1 MLMKLILTRHGETEE
16 NIAGILQGHMPGKLT
31 INGEEQTKKLA
42 QRLTAYE
49 VDIIYSSDLDRAT
62 KTTKEIIKAN
72 PNPVVYFTKELRER
86 YLGVYQGRHSDEVD
100 WNNQPSDI
108 ETLQQMQNRIKNFL
122 QKIYNKHKNKTI
134 LFVTHGAIGRSLITV
149 ILGKPADIIFEMEKI
164 KNTAIYLFDIK
175 DNLSGKVI
183 INNCDKHLL

>member
-1 MLMKLILTRHGETEE
+1 MKLILTRHGETEE